1 MANQERGELGV
12 TVEGKR
18 YTLRPDFNALCELED
33 LLGKTFTETA
43 LEMSNGRPNS
53 GLRSVIW
60 CLLQDKHG
68 AEIQTLKDA
77 GNWIVRAGGAD
88 TVMALVD
95 ELFTLVA
102 GDEPKEK
109 TANPPTAQDG
119 IGERSSTTPAESA

>member
-12 TVEGKR
+12 TVGIKR

-33 LLGKTFTETA
+33 LVGKTFTETA

-60 CLLQDKHG
+60 CLLQDQH
-68 AEIQTLKDA
+68 ADEIKTLKDA
-77 GNWIVRAGGAD
+77 GDWIVDAGGAEK
-88 TVMALVD
+88 VMALVD

-102 GDEPKEK
+102 GGEEQKPAA
-109 TANPPTAQDG
+109 ANPQ
-119 IGERSSTTPAESA
+119 

>member
-43 LEMSNGRPNS
+43 LEMSNGRPNT

-68 AEIQTLKDA
+68 AEIKTLKDA
-77 GNWIVRAGGAD
+77 GNWIVRAGGGEA
-88 TVMALVD
+88 VMAMVD
-95 ELFTLVA
+95 DLFKIVA
-102 GDEPKEK
+102 DGEAPKDS
-109 TANPPTAQDG
+109 ANPQPAQTGTGDP
-119 IGERSSTTPAESA
+119 S

>member
-12 TVEGKR
+12 EVEGTR

-68 AEIQTLKDA
+68 AEIKTLKDA
-77 GNWIVRAGGAD
+77 GQWIVRAGGAEK
-88 TVMALVD
+88 VMAMVD

-102 GDEPKEK
+102 GGEESKPA
-109 TANPPTAQDG
+109 TANPQ
-119 IGERSSTTPAESA
+119 